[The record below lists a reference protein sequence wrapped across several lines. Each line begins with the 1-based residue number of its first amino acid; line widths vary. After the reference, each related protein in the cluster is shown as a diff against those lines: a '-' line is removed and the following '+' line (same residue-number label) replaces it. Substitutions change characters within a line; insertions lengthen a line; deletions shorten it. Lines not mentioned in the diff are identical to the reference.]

1 MSGEPLIDALI
12 LATVLIAGAGVHR
25 GPTARTIAPMVTPG
39 SAVGRMRAVIGRLW
53 MRFGSRP
60 RIRPGEVASWCDDL
74 ARRVRS
80 GTSLSQA
87 LVESVP
93 GDDAVRDATTG
104 IRLAIERGRPVVD
117 AVSSDGAGDSP
128 RADDRHLATACSVIA
143 VSATLGGAS
152 AAPLDRVAAALRL
165 RAVDEQERASHS
177 AQARLS
183 AHVMTVIPIAML
195 CLMTTTDPD
204 VRAVITEPIGVAC
217 VGAGLALN
225 ATGWWWM
232 RHTIGRRP

>member
-1 MSGEPLIDALI
+1 MSFEPLVVALVV
-12 LATVLIAGAGVHR
+12 ATVLVACAGIHR
-25 GPTARTIAPMVTPG
+25 GPQARIVDVPMATH
-39 SAVGRMRAVIGRLW
+39 SAAARSTCASLDRLTV
-53 MRFGSRP
+53 RFRSRP
-60 RIRPGEVASWCDDL
+60 LIRPGEVAGWCDDV
-74 ARRVRS
+74 ARRLRS

-93 GDDAVRDATTG
+93 ADTDVRDATAA

-117 AVSSDGAGDSP
+117 AVSNVGDPS
-128 RADDRHLATACSVIA
+128 RRGGRHLATACSVIA

-183 AHVMTVIPIAML
+183 AHVLTVIPIGML
-195 CLMTTTDPD
+195 CLLLTTDPD
-204 VRAVITEPIGVAC
+204 VRAAIVEPLGATCVAT
-217 VGAGLALN
+217 GLLLN

-232 RHTIGRRP
+232 RHTIGRRR